1 ETLLPLLYSEG
12 VAQGRISLE
21 RLAALTSSGPARALG
36 IYPKKGAVAVGS
48 DADLVLIEPKEEWTL
63 HASDLH
69 MRTDFSPYEGRR
81 LRGRPVM
88 TLSRG
93 RVLFEH
99 GCFLGEEGWGQFV
112 PQGI

>member
-1 ETLLPLLYSEG
+1 
-12 VAQGRISLE
+12 
-21 RLAALTSSGPARALG
+21 
-36 IYPKKGAVAVGS
+36 
-48 DADLVLIEPKEEWTL
+48 
-63 HASDLH
+63 
-69 MRTDFSPYEGRR
+69 MRTDFSPYEGRL

-93 RVLFEH
+93 RVLFEQ